1 MAQSNGQ
8 TGNGIANDPR
18 LGKRAAT
25 PYAAFV
31 EKEGVPIHTGSYVA
45 DLYTAEV
52 GPWARTGQKGA
63 FVILAEQEEDDGY
76 ILEVAPGGQ
85 TEPMHHLY
93 EETIFVL
100 DGRGATT
107 LWQKGK
113 PKQTIEW
120 QRGSMFSPPI
130 NCYYQHFNLDGQK
143 PARFYGVTNAPMVIN
158 MYRNTD
164 FIFNDE
170 YVFNDRYDAEDNY
183 FTDPGTHVGLR
194 MWRTN
199 FVPDLREFKLD
210 DYHERGA
217 GGVNMRFRLASNQME
232 CHVSQFPP
240 GTYKKGHK
248 HGVGAHVLIL
258 NGIGYSLLWFKGEEP
273 RKIDWK
279 DGSVL
284 SPKAME
290 YHQHFNTGPT
300 PAAYLAMRLGS
311 LDRSGNGENREA
323 GALPISTISEREGGW
338 QVDYEDQDPL
348 VHDLFEK
355 ECAKHGATV
364 TLPKP
369 VYATR

>member
-1 MAQSNGQ
+1 MAEETNGRVGRRGPSPYQ
-8 TGNGIANDPR
+8 LWQKEEGIPVN
-18 LGKRAAT
+18 
-25 PYAAFV
+25 
-31 EKEGVPIHTGSYVA
+31 TGSYVT
-45 DLYTAEV
+45 DLYTLDLA
-52 GPWARTGQKGA
+52 PWPRTGQKGA
-63 FVILAEQEEDDGY
+63 FVNLADQEEDDGY
-76 ILEVAPGGQ
+76 VLEIAPGGQ
-85 TEPMHHLY
+85 TEVQHHLY

-120 QRGSMFSPPI
+120 QRGSMFSPPL

-143 PARFYGVTNAPMVIN
+143 PARFYAVTNAPMVIN

-164 FIFNDE
+164 F
-170 YVFNDRYDAEDNY
+170 VFNDDYVFTDRYNTEENY
-183 FTDPGTHVGLR
+183 FTDPGTHVGIR

-199 FVPDLREFKLD
+199 YVPDLRNFKLD

-240 GTYKKGHK
+240 GTYKKAHK

-258 NGIGYSLLWFKGEEP
+258 SGIGYSLLWFKGEKP

-300 PAAYLAMRLGS
+300 PAAYLALRLGS
-311 LDRSGNGENREA
+311 LDRSGNEGRD
-323 GALPISTISEREGGW
+323 GLPISTISEREGGW
-338 QVDYEDQDPL
+338 QIDYEDEDPE
-348 VHDLFEK
+348 VYALFER
-355 ECAKHGATV
+355 ECAKNGATV
-364 TLPKP
+364 VLPRP
-369 VYATR
+369 QYATA